1 MRAAI
6 LVESNQPLVVDDL
19 TLPSLQA
26 GQVLVRMQYAAICG
40 AQIGEI
46 AASKGPDKYL
56 PHLLGHEGVGTVE
69 AIGAGVTTK
78 RVGDRVICHWRPSQ
92 GIAAPGAV
100 YGWKGKPVNSG
111 PMTCFST
118 ETIVSENRL
127 TLLPAGI
134 DEKVA
139 PLYGCAFTTAY
150 GVIVNDAKVKPGDS
164 VLIYGVGGVGMP
176 MVTLAKAAGAS
187 VVGVV
192 DPVSW
197 KVEAAYR
204 KGATPAAVL
213 HDQWDVAIDTTGK
226 ATAIEACYRR
236 TKPQGTVILVGVP
249 AHDDRIQIDSLPLHF
264 GKVLTGSQGGDCQP
278 HTDIPR
284 IAQLA
289 QSGAVNFDGLV
300 THEVPLEQ
308 INDGLD
314 LVRNGEAGRVLVRM
328 ES

>member
-100 YGWKGKPVNSG
+100 YSWKGQPINSG

-127 TLLPAGI
+127 TLLPEGI

-176 MVTLAKAAGAS
+176 MVTMAKAAGAS
-187 VVGVV
+187 VVGVE
-192 DPVSW
+192 S
-197 KVEAAYR
+197 R
-204 KGATPAAVL
+204 
-213 HDQWDVAIDTTGK
+213 
-226 ATAIEACYRR
+226 
-236 TKPQGTVILVGVP
+236 
-249 AHDDRIQIDSLPLHF
+249 
-264 GKVLTGSQGGDCQP
+264 
-278 HTDIPR
+278 
-284 IAQLA
+284 
-289 QSGAVNFDGLV
+289 DGLS
-300 THEVPLEQ
+300 
-308 INDGLD
+308 IWCDFN
-314 LVRNGEAGRVLVRM
+314 VRRGPELSLGCDY
-328 ES
+328 